1 MIVHFLQVAHES
13 IGHLGRIADEVN
25 LVNLKTLA
33 ALMLAAHASTA
44 LTFQDLHALRQF
56 FTTPLSIVW
65 GGPTNV
71 MLPDIRAVTM
81 DWP

>member
-1 MIVHFLQVAHES
+1 MLDHLLGIDGFSLCKS
-13 IGHLGRIADEVN
+13 IRSFAG
-25 LVNLKTLA
+25 A
-33 ALMLAAHASTA
+33 APSPS
-44 LTFQDLHALRQF
+44 F
-56 FTTPLSIVW
+56 PLSIVW